1 MTGLGNGLNGG
12 TPPKQAGRE
21 IEFIYARDMRP
32 QLQSTALVKGVIER
46 EQISLLF
53 GPPGTGKTFLAIDRD
68 MSIATGISWF
78 GHKVKP
84 GPVVYLAIEA
94 GRRAIQNRCYA
105 WLQAHGME
113 GQDVPFVAV
122 TSPVD
127 LCHLQAGHVPLLLS
141 TIRERMVGF
150 SEPALLE
157 IDTVSRALAGGDENA
172 PTDMGAFLFT
182 LDQLRSALRCHI
194 SGIHHTGKTDSINP
208 RGHGLLQAA
217 ADTWLQIQRPH
228 NSAICSW
235 MITRQRDGIAG
246 AKFHFKLPQVV
257 LGNDEDGDPVTTC
270 LVKATEAPITDT
282 ADGEDKLRPR
292 EQIALNQLA
301 EAINT
306 AGIVPPNT
314 SHIPRDKACVTLDL
328 WRRYCSAGGLAH
340 DATPDAQRIAISRA
354 TERLMARRR
363 VGNWQNMVWLP

>member
-1 MTGLGNGLNGG
+1 MSRGNGFNGSAQ
-12 TPPKQAGRE
+12 PKPVGHE
-21 IEFIYARDMRP
+21 IEFIYARNMRP

-53 GPPGTGKTFLAIDRD
+53 GRPGTGKTFLAIDRD

-127 LCHLQAGHVPLLLS
+127 LCHLQVGHVPLLLS
-141 TIRERMVGF
+141 TIQKRMVGF
-150 SEPALLE
+150 DEPALLE

-172 PTDMGAFLFT
+172 PDDMGAFLFA
-182 LDQLRSALRCHI
+182 LDQLRSALHCHI
-194 SGIHHTGKTDSINP
+194 SGIHHIGKTDSINP

-217 ADTWLQIQRPH
+217 ADTWLQIQRPD
-228 NSAICSW
+228 NSATCSW

-270 LVKATEAPITDT
+270 LVKMTEALPSD
-282 ADGEDKLRPR
+282 AGDSKDKLQPR

-301 EAINT
+301 EAIN
-306 AGIVPPNT
+306 AASIVPPN
-314 SHIPRDKACVTLDL
+314 SPHVPRDKACVTLDV
-328 WRRYCSAGGLAH
+328 WRRYCVAGGLAA
-340 DATPDAQRIAISRA
+340 DATANAQRMAINRSI
-354 TERLMARRR
+354 ERLTATRR
-363 VGNWQNMVWLP
+363 VGNWQQLAWLP